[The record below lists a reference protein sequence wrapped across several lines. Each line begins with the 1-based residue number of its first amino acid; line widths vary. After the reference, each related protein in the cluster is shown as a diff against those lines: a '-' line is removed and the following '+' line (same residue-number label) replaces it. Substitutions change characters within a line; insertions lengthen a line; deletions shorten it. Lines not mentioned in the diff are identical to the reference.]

1 MRAIAFVRL
10 HHEEG
15 LQTQLHAAHGCVA
28 GGRGLCAGLELG
40 LCRGD
45 SGGVRAVDGERM
57 VSFSRFAR
65 ALRHLLMVVGVASS
79 ARAFLAVV
87 RAAHVG
93 AHEVL
98 AGMFDFV
105 VQSFRGSREVVMVT
119 LWHEGAGS
127 RGAGARGQKVC
138 NVIAATL
145 VVQHPIS
152 CSCSDESMPR
162 ALSCW

>member
-65 ALRHLLMVVGVASS
+65 ARCPVGVPVATCRGRWGCGRSCGLGGGP
-79 ARAFLAVV
+79 ACFTVV
-87 RAAHVG
+87 RAVHIRAHG
-93 AHEVL
+93 FL
-98 AGMFDFV
+98 AGVFDFV
-105 VQSFRGSREVVMVT
+105 VERFRGSTEVVMVT
-119 LWHEGAGS
+119 LWHGPGTRETA
-127 RGAGARGQKVC
+127 
-138 NVIAATL
+138 
-145 VVQHPIS
+145 
-152 CSCSDESMPR
+152 
-162 ALSCW
+162 